1 MLLAL
6 TISPGKAILVAALY
20 VLAHQIEGNVIQPL
34 GVARAVKMHPAAVAV
49 GVIAVDRLFGVVG
62 LIVSVPSL
70 VTATI
75 FIDELWTKPIEQN
88 HAIVATGRDEH
99 TAAELVPITSATAAR
114 HID

>member
-1 MLLAL
+1 
-6 TISPGKAILVAALY
+6 
-20 VLAHQIEGNVIQPL
+20 
-34 GVARAVKMHPAAVAV
+34 MHPAAVAV

-62 LIVSVPSL
+62 LIVSADSRHRHH
-70 VTATI
+70 
-75 FIDELWTKPIEQN
+75 FIDELWTKPMEQN

>member
-1 MLLAL
+1 
-6 TISPGKAILVAALY
+6 
-20 VLAHQIEGNVIQPL
+20 
-34 GVARAVKMHPAAVAV
+34 MHPAAVAV

-62 LIVSVPSL
+62 LIVSVPIL

-75 FIDELWTKPIEQN
+75 FIDELWTKPMEQN

-114 HID
+114 SATGSAERRAVALGARSLS